1 MSTFAKVLTFHL
13 PSEQVGS
20 LLEFL
25 DANLG
30 PQYVEHPGFRGL
42 LCLELSEGPSR
53 IQVFVVSIWDDASRP
68 EGDDVTDRLWD
79 EASDALGVGIAR
91 NTCKVLRAIPGLPS
105 R

>member
-1 MSTFAKVLTFHL
+1 MTTSAKVVTFHL

-30 PQYVEHPGFRGL
+30 PRYVEHPGFRGL
-42 LCLELSEGPSR
+42 LCLEQSEGASR
-53 IQVFVVSIWDDASRP
+53 IQVLVVSIWDDAGLADG
-68 EGDDVTDRLWD
+68 EDVADRLWD
-79 EASDALGVGIAR
+79 EASEALGVGIAR
-91 NTCKVLRAIPGLPS
+91 NTCKVLRAIPGPKD